1 MLFRGILRHEGF
13 PGGGVLAQNAI
24 DQFRELRAQA
34 VEYALEQCRLDI
46 LGGLMQQR
54 IGEFQGL
61 GQDGGMH
68 GFGVEWWTM
77 TARPPSPP
85 R

>member
-1 MLFRGILRHEGF
+1 MLFRDILRHEGL
-13 PGGGVLAQNAI
+13 PGGRVLAQNAI
-24 DQFRELRAQA
+24 DELRELRAQA

-54 IGEFQGL
+54 ISEFQGL

-68 GFGVEWWTM
+68 GFGVECG
-77 TARPPSPP
+77 R
-85 R
+85 